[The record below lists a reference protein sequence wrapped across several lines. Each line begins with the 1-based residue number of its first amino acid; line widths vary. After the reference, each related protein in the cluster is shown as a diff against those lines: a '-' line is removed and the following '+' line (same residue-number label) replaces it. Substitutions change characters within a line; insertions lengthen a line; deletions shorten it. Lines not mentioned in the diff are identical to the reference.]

1 MAPGTARQASLEPL
15 RWAASVLPHPQA
27 SRADTGFCIQPGK
40 FHGVFAANL
49 PAGEAAV
56 LAASQ
61 QPAADIAFGEPLAVE
76 PGWKKVPSWFIV
88 ARSDH
93 AINRAPSAPP
103 PSGWARPTVQI
114 DGGSHAIALSQPDRA
129 CTAAII
135 TERVLARLAPAPCCG
150 HGQMGGALPRAH
162 SPQPG
167 GC

>member
-1 MAPGTARQASLEPL
+1 
-15 RWAASVLPHPQA
+15 VLPHLQA

-56 LAASQ
+56 PAASQ

-93 AINRAPSAPP
+93 AINRTPSAPP
-103 PSGWARPTVQI
+103 PSGWARQR
-114 DGGSHAIALSQPDRA
+114 SRSM
-129 CTAAII
+129 AAR
-135 TERVLARLAPAPCCG
+135 TR
-150 HGQMGGALPRAH
+150 
-162 SPQPG
+162 PG
-167 GC
+167 CVRPPLGLGEVAE